1 MTLLPR
7 AARAALLAVLDVA
20 LHARGRPVSS
30 KELAARHAL
39 PPRRLEGLL
48 QALVHAGV
56 LKSLRGPSGGYEL
69 AKERRRLT
77 LADILRVAL
86 RVDEE
91 EGVLEPKIAP
101 ASLEAAIAPAL
112 QEIEAELFQR
122 LEMVT
127 LDDLYARALVGGFG
141 GGERAQA
148 DFEI

>member
-7 AARAALLAVLDVA
+7 AARAALLAVLDIA

-77 LADILRVAL
+77 LADVLRVAL
-86 RVDEE
+86 RIDEE
-91 EGVLEPKIAP
+91 EGVEPNIAP
-101 ASLEAAIAPAL
+101 VSLEAAITPAL
-112 QEIEAELFQR
+112 QEIEAELFQL
-122 LEMVT
+122 LETVT
-127 LDDLYARALVGGFG
+127 LDDLCARALVVGFG
-141 GGERAQA
+141 NEEKAQA

>member
-7 AARAALLAVLDVA
+7 AARAALLAVLDIA

-91 EGVLEPKIAP
+91 EGVEPNMAP
-101 ASLEAAIAPAL
+101 VSLEAAITPAL
-112 QEIEAELFQR
+112 QEIETELFQI
-122 LEMVT
+122 LETVT
-127 LDDLYARALVGGFG
+127 LDDLCARALMVGFG
-141 GGERAQA
+141 SAERTQA

>member
-7 AARAALLAVLDVA
+7 AARAALLAVLDIA

-77 LADILRVAL
+77 LADVLRVAL

-91 EGVLEPKIAP
+91 ESVEPNIAP
-101 ASLEAAIAPAL
+101 VSLEAAITPAL
-112 QEIEAELFQR
+112 QEIEAELFQL
-122 LEMVT
+122 LETVT
-127 LDDLYARALVGGFG
+127 LDDLCARALVVGFG
-141 GGERAQA
+141 NEEKAQA

>member
-30 KELAARHAL
+30 KELATRHAL
-39 PPRRLEGLL
+39 PPRRLESLL

-77 LADILRVAL
+77 LADVLRVAL
-86 RVDEE
+86 RVEE
-91 EGVLEPKIAP
+91 EGDLEPKIAP
-101 ASLEAAIAPAL
+101 LSLEAAIAPAL
-112 QEIEAELFQR
+112 EEIEAEIFQR

-127 LDDLYARALVGGFG
+127 LDDLCARALVYGFG
-141 GGERAQA
+141 SAEKTQA

>member
-7 AARAALLAVLDVA
+7 AARAALLAVLDIA

-86 RVDEE
+86 RVEEE
-91 EGVLEPKIAP
+91 EGAEPDIAP
-101 ASLEAAIAPAL
+101 VSLEAAITPAL
-112 QEIEAELFQR
+112 QEIEVELFQI
-122 LEMVT
+122 LETVT
-127 LDDLYARALVGGFG
+127 LDDLCARALVVGFG
-141 GGERAQA
+141 SAERTQA

>member
-1 MTLLPR
+1 MMFLPR
-7 AARAALLAVLDVA
+7 AARVALLAVLDVA

-48 QALVHAGV
+48 QALVRAGV

-77 LADILRVAL
+77 LAEIVRVAL
-86 RVDEE
+86 RIDEE
-91 EGVLEPKIAP
+91 EGAPAPPIAP
-101 ASLEAAIAPAL
+101 VSLEAAIAPAL
-112 QEIEAELFQR
+112 EEIEAEIFER
-122 LEMVT
+122 LERIT
-127 LDDLYARALVGGFG
+127 LDDLCARARVVGFG
-141 GGERAQA
+141 EGDKTQA

>member
-56 LKSLRGPSGGYEL
+56 LKSLRGPFGGYEL

-77 LADILRVAL
+77 LADIVRVAL

-91 EGVLEPKIAP
+91 EGLPTQHLAP
-101 ASLEAAIAPAL
+101 VSLEAAIAPAL
-112 QEIEAELFQR
+112 EEIEADILQR
-122 LEMVT
+122 LEGVT
-127 LDDLYARALVGGFG
+127 LDDLCARALVVGFG
-141 GGERAQA
+141 DAERTEA

>member
-7 AARAALLAVLDVA
+7 AARAALLAVLDIA

-69 AKERRRLT
+69 ARERRRLT

-86 RVDEE
+86 GVDEE
-91 EGVLEPKIAP
+91 EGVEPNIAP
-101 ASLEAAIAPAL
+101 VSLEAAITPAL
-112 QEIEAELFQR
+112 QEIEAELFQI
-122 LEMVT
+122 LETVT
-127 LDDLYARALVGGFG
+127 LDDLCARALVVGFG
-141 GGERAQA
+141 SAERTQA

>member
-7 AARAALLAVLDVA
+7 AARAALLAVLDIA

-77 LADILRVAL
+77 LADVLRVAL

-91 EGVLEPKIAP
+91 EGVEPNIAP
-101 ASLEAAIAPAL
+101 VSLEAAITPAL
-112 QEIEAELFQR
+112 QEIEAELFQI
-122 LEMVT
+122 LETVT
-127 LDDLYARALVGGFG
+127 LDDLCARALVVGFG
-141 GGERAQA
+141 SAERTQA

>member
-7 AARAALLAVLDVA
+7 AARAALLAVLDIA

-91 EGVLEPKIAP
+91 EGVESNIAP
-101 ASLEAAIAPAL
+101 VSLEAAITPAL
-112 QEIEAELFQR
+112 QEIEAELFQI
-122 LEMVT
+122 LETVT
-127 LDDLYARALVGGFG
+127 LDDLCARALMVGFG
-141 GGERAQA
+141 SAERTQA
-148 DFEI
+148 NFEI

>member
-1 MTLLPR
+1 MSSTASS
-7 AARAALLAVLDVA
+7 AARAALLAVLDIA

-77 LADILRVAL
+77 LADVLRVAL

-91 EGVLEPKIAP
+91 EGVEPNIAP
-101 ASLEAAIAPAL
+101 VSLEAAITPAL
-112 QEIEAELFQR
+112 QEIEAELFQL
-122 LEMVT
+122 LETVT
-127 LDDLYARALVGGFG
+127 LDDLCARALVVGFG
-141 GGERAQA
+141 NEEKAQA

>member
-77 LADILRVAL
+77 LADVLRVAL
-86 RVDEE
+86 RVEE
-91 EGVLEPKIAP
+91 EGVLEPTIAP
-101 ASLEAAIAPAL
+101 LSLEAAIAPAL
-112 QEIEAELFQR
+112 EEVEAEIFQR

-127 LDDLYARALVGGFG
+127 LDDLCARALVDGFG
-141 GGERAQA
+141 SAEKTQA

>member
-1 MTLLPR
+1 MMLLPR
-7 AARAALLAVLDVA
+7 AARAALLAVLDIA

-91 EGVLEPKIAP
+91 EGVEPNIAP
-101 ASLEAAIAPAL
+101 VSLEAAITPAL
-112 QEIEAELFQR
+112 QEIEAELFQI
-122 LEMVT
+122 LETVT
-127 LDDLYARALVGGFG
+127 LDDLCARALMVGFG
-141 GGERAQA
+141 SAERTQA

>member
-7 AARAALLAVLDVA
+7 VARAALLAVLDIA

-30 KELAARHAL
+30 KELAARHSL

-69 AKERRRLT
+69 ARERRRLT

-86 RVDEE
+86 RVDESE
-91 EGVLEPKIAP
+91 DALEPKFAP
-101 ASLEAAIAPAL
+101 VSLEAAITPAL
-112 QEIEAELFQR
+112 QEIEADLFQR
-122 LEMVT
+122 LETVT
-127 LDDLYARALVGGFG
+127 LDDLCARARVVGFG
-141 GGERAQA
+141 GAEKTQA
-148 DFEI
+148 NFEI

>member
-7 AARAALLAVLDVA
+7 AARAALLAVLDIA

-91 EGVLEPKIAP
+91 EGAEPDIAP
-101 ASLEAAIAPAL
+101 VSLEAAITPAL
-112 QEIEAELFQR
+112 QEIEAELFQI
-122 LEMVT
+122 LETVT
-127 LDDLYARALVGGFG
+127 LDDLCARALIVGF
-141 GGERAQA
+141 ESAEKTEA

>member
-7 AARAALLAVLDVA
+7 AARAALLAVLDIA

-77 LADILRVAL
+77 LADVLRVAL

-91 EGVLEPKIAP
+91 EGVEPNIAP
-101 ASLEAAIAPAL
+101 VSLEAAITPAL
-112 QEIEAELFQR
+112 QEIEAELFQL
-122 LEMVT
+122 LETVT
-127 LDDLYARALVGGFG
+127 LDDLCARALVVGFG
-141 GGERAQA
+141 NEEKAQA

>member
-1 MTLLPR
+1 MMLLPR

-77 LADILRVAL
+77 LAEILRVAL
-86 RVDEE
+86 PVDEE
-91 EGVLEPKIAP
+91 EDVEPNISP
-101 ASLEAAIAPAL
+101 TSLEAAIAPAL
-112 QEIEAELFQR
+112 EEIEAEIFQR
-122 LEMVT
+122 LERVT
-127 LDDLYARALVGGFG
+127 LDDLCARALVVGFG
-141 GGERAQA
+141 DAEKTQA

>member
-7 AARAALLAVLDVA
+7 VARAALLAVLDIA

-91 EGVLEPKIAP
+91 ECPEPNIAP
-101 ASLEAAIAPAL
+101 VSLEAAITPAL
-112 QEIEAELFQR
+112 QEIEAELFQL
-122 LEMVT
+122 LETVT
-127 LDDLYARALVGGFG
+127 LDELCARALVVGFG
-141 GGERAQA
+141 SMEKAQA

>member
-7 AARAALLAVLDVA
+7 AARAALLAVLDIA

-91 EGVLEPKIAP
+91 EGFEPNIAP
-101 ASLEAAIAPAL
+101 VSLEAAITPAL
-112 QEIEAELFQR
+112 QEIEAELFQI
-122 LEMVT
+122 LETVT
-127 LDDLYARALVGGFG
+127 LDDLCARALVVGFG
-141 GGERAQA
+141 SAEKAQA

>member
-1 MTLLPR
+1 MTLFPR
-7 AARAALLAVLDVA
+7 VARAAVIAVLDVA

-39 PPRRLEGLL
+39 PPRRLESLL

-86 RVDEE
+86 RVAESEDA
-91 EGVLEPKIAP
+91 LEAKFAP
-101 ASLEAAIAPAL
+101 VSLEAAITPAL

-122 LEMVT
+122 LETVT
-127 LDDLYARALVGGFG
+127 LDDLCARARVVGFG
-141 GGERAQA
+141 AAEKTQA
-148 DFEI
+148 NFEI

>member
-7 AARAALLAVLDVA
+7 AARAALLAVLDIA

-39 PPRRLEGLL
+39 PPRRLESLL

-86 RVDEE
+86 RVDEKE
-91 EGVLEPKIAP
+91 DALETKLAP
-101 ASLEAAIAPAL
+101 GSLEAALAPAL
-112 QEIEAELFQR
+112 QEIEDELFQR
-122 LEMVT
+122 LARVT
-127 LDDLYARALVGGFG
+127 LDDLCARARVVGFASA
-141 GGERAQA
+141 EKTLA

>member
-7 AARAALLAVLDVA
+7 AARAALLAVLDIA

-86 RVDEE
+86 RVDDEE
-91 EGVLEPKIAP
+91 SAEPEIAP
-101 ASLEAAIAPAL
+101 VSLEAAITPAL
-112 QEIEAELFQR
+112 QEIEAELFQI
-122 LEMVT
+122 LETVT
-127 LDDLYARALVGGFG
+127 LDDLCARALVVGF
-141 GGERAQA
+141 ESAEKTEA

>member
-1 MTLLPR
+1 MTLLPP

-30 KELAARHAL
+30 RELAARHAL

-91 EGVLEPKIAP
+91 EGVPAP
-101 ASLEAAIAPAL
+101 HISPVSLEAAIAPAL
-112 QEIEAELFQR
+112 EEIETELFQQ
-122 LEMVT
+122 LERIT
-127 LDDLYARALVGGFG
+127 LDDLCARALVVGFG
-141 GGERAQA
+141 EVEKTQA